1 MPIRTLDHFLILVEP
16 LELAVATYAQLGFHV
31 RPIAKHEALGSANSV
46 IHLKNTYLELF
57 FLGDSPPAIAEQYR
71 PRFAAGQGLANVSL
85 QSNSLE
91 ADTER
96 LKAAGLTTYPILNA
110 RRKIVRPDGTPDYTA
125 SSSFYLWREEHCYMS
140 LFHSV
145 HDKPDT
151 IFIEAYTHHANT
163 VHDVTRLVYMSDDPG
178 RDLGYFTTVY
188 EGPPASNSPEG
199 FTFVGPRGEVTE
211 VTTVERATARYGR
224 QLPNGGVRDLGGLP
238 VALHYST
245 DSIDACAAH
254 LKSHNV
260 TYIQF
265 GEGLIVPADQAC
277 GVTTVF
283 EPVNHTN

>member
-1 MPIRTLDHFLILVEP
+1 MTVRTLDHFLILVEP
-16 LELAVATYAQLGFHV
+16 LEPAVAIYAQLGFHV

-46 IHLKNTYLELF
+46 IHLKNTYLELL
-57 FLGDSPPAIAEQYR
+57 FLGDSTPAINAQYR
-71 PRFAAGQGLANVSL
+71 PRFAAGPGLANVSL

-125 SSSFYLWREEHCYMS
+125 SSSFYFWREEHRYMS

-163 VHDVTRLVYMSDDPG
+163 VHDVTRLVYMSDDPAE
-178 RDLGYFTTVY
+178 DLAYFTTVY
-188 EGPPASNSPEG
+188 EGAPASTGPEG
-199 FTFVGPRGEVTE
+199 FSFVGPRGEVTE
-211 VTTVERATARYGR
+211 VTTIARATERYGKH
-224 QLPNGGVRDLGGLP
+224 LPSAGLGGLGGLP

-245 DSIDACAAH
+245 ASIEACSAH

-260 TYIQF
+260 GHSAF
-265 GEGLIVPADQAC
+265 GQGLIVAADEAC
-277 GVTTVF
+277 GVSTVF
-283 EPVNHTN
+283 EPLAR